1 MFRLIN
7 YYVSPIV
14 ITLFLIAFNSQA
26 HAQPSVTDENLEVQT
41 VVSGI
46 SLPTD
51 ISFIGPNDLL
61 VLEQYSGK
69 VQRIN
74 NSQMLPMPLLD
85 VNVSNVSE
93 RGLLGIDVLAQSSGH
108 PFIFLYYTEA
118 QSKDGGKVLANRLY
132 RYTFV
137 DDLGG
142 GKLVNR
148 TLLLDLP
155 AVDAL
160 PDYPKGEVHNGGKV
174 TIGPDGN
181 IYLTIGD
188 VGDKTKA
195 TNYRH
200 GHDANGSGGILRVSP
215 DGGAVGSG
223 ILGSSHALD
232 KYYAYGIRNS
242 FGIDFDSVTGYLW
255 DTENGPSRYDE
266 INLVNP
272 GFNSGWHSIMGFIA
286 NKNETDHGLSEME
299 LLTAASRHISSAI
312 EGLINGNETAVNRS
326 LQIARGQME
335 GFLPDLYDFNGRGV
349 YSDPEFTWRTPVA
362 PTALRF
368 YNSSELGEKYLN
380 RIFIGEFQTGNI
392 LSFSL
397 NSSRTGLDLSG
408 NLADRTVNIENETDS
423 VLFGKG
429 FGGITDI
436 EVGPV
441 GYLYI
446 EDRNGGMIYKGMRK
460 SIAE

>member
-1 MFRLIN
+1 M
-7 YYVSPIV
+7 
-14 ITLFLIAFNSQA
+14 
-26 HAQPSVTDENLEVQT
+26 
-41 VVSGI
+41 
-46 SLPTD
+46 
-51 ISFIGPNDLL
+51 
-61 VLEQYSGK
+61 
-69 VQRIN
+69 
-74 NSQMLPMPLLD
+74 
-85 VNVSNVSE
+85 
-93 RGLLGIDVLAQSSGH
+93 
-108 PFIFLYYTEA
+108 
-118 QSKDGGKVLANRLY
+118 
-132 RYTFV
+132 
-137 DDLGG
+137 
-142 GKLVNR
+142 
-148 TLLLDLP
+148 
-155 AVDAL
+155 
-160 PDYPKGEVHNGGKV
+160 
-174 TIGPDGN
+174 
-181 IYLTIGD
+181 
-188 VGDKTKA
+188 
-195 TNYRH
+195 
-200 GHDANGSGGILRVSP
+200 SP

-436 EVGPV
+436 EVGPD
-441 GYLYI
+441 GFLYI
-446 EDRNGGMIYKGMRK
+446 ADRNGGMIYKIMPK
-460 SIAE
+460 SLAE